1 MRERDI
7 RDIRVT
13 KTQNRIRN
21 GMMRLLKIKTYDTIT
36 VKDIC
41 KESQISRTTF
51 YSHYNDKEHFIYSHL
66 NELLKKGKRELLK
79 EEFSSQTYFFENAI
93 KFWSTSGSLILILLG
108 DNSAHKLHQEIKKVL
123 QKNIEINIVPI
134 LNTKLLTTKE
144 KYFLLIFISNA
155 IFGVI
160 QDWVNRGCIEK
171 PNELATI
178 MNKIITSAF
187 K

>member
-1 MRERDI
+1 M
-7 RDIRVT
+7 
-13 KTQNRIRN
+13 
-21 GMMRLLKIKTYDTIT
+21 
-36 VKDIC
+36 
-41 KESQISRTTF
+41 
-51 YSHYNDKEHFIYSHL
+51 
-66 NELLKKGKRELLK
+66 
-79 EEFSSQTYFFENAI
+79 
-93 KFWSTSGSLILILLG
+93 
-108 DNSAHKLHQEIKKVL
+108 HQEIKKVL
-123 QKNIEINIVPI
+123 QRNIEINIVPI

>member
-21 GMMRLLKIKTYDTIT
+21 GMMRLLKIKTYETIT

-66 NELLKKGKRELLK
+66 NELLKRKKNIKKKNFPHKLI
-79 EEFSSQTYFFENAI
+79 FENAI

-108 DNSAHKLHQEIKKVL
+108 DNSAHKLHQEIKKYY
-123 QKNIEINIVPI
+123 KEI
-134 LNTKLLTTKE
+134 
-144 KYFLLIFISNA
+144 
-155 IFGVI
+155 
-160 QDWVNRGCIEK
+160 
-171 PNELATI
+171 
-178 MNKIITSAF
+178 
-187 K
+187 

>member
-1 MRERDI
+1 MH
-7 RDIRVT
+7 
-13 KTQNRIRN
+13 
-21 GMMRLLKIKTYDTIT
+21 
-36 VKDIC
+36 
-41 KESQISRTTF
+41 ISC
-51 YSHYNDKEHFIYSHL
+51 
-66 NELLKKGKRELLK
+66 
-79 EEFSSQTYFFENAI
+79 
-93 KFWSTSGSLILILLG
+93 
-108 DNSAHKLHQEIKKVL
+108 IKKS
-123 QKNIEINIVPI
+123 KSITKKYRINIVPI